1 MRARILLAD
10 DHDIV
15 IDGYTSILSA
25 VEGIEIVGKASNG
38 IEVLEQLANTTV
50 DLVILDLNMPKL
62 DGAATARKI
71 IELYPKVKILI
82 LTMFSDAVRI
92 KELIEIGVNGYILKN
107 SDKETLLVAINQII
121 NGQVYYDAEVSKTIL
136 NKFKSSIEIEQDKVV
151 LSERE
156 LEIIA
161 LIAKGNSTNEIAEKL
176 FISPHTVKTHRKNIN
191 FKLGIHSP
199 TELLHFAQKHH
210 LI

>member
-1 MRARILLAD
+1 MKTRILLAD

-15 IDGYTSILSA
+15 IDGYTSILQS
-25 VEGIEIVGKASNG
+25 VEGVDVVAKASNG
-38 IEVLEQLANTTV
+38 IEVLETLKQCSV
-50 DLVILDLNMPKL
+50 DLVILDLNMPKM
-62 DGAATARKI
+62 DGASTAKKI
-71 IELYPKVKILI
+71 VELYPKIKILV
-82 LTMFSDAVRI
+82 LTMFSDAIRI
-92 KELIEIGVNGYILKN
+92 RELIEIGVNGYILKN
-107 SDKETLLVAINQII
+107 SDKQTLLSAIEQIS

-136 NKFKSSIEIEQDKVV
+136 NKYTSAIEIEQDKVV

-161 LIAKGNSTNEIAEKL
+161 LIAKGNSTNEIADKL

-199 TELLHFAQKHH
+199 TELLHFAQKHN
-210 LI
+210 LV